1 MIALCREVSASFDR
15 ALTRHALPAPIDVAR
30 ARAQHAAYVA
40 ALRQAGAEVI
50 VLPAEDAMPDACFV
64 EDTAVVAGGLALVT
78 RPGAPSRQAEPPA
91 VAAALAR
98 HVPTETMHAP
108 ATLDGGDCLRLGTRL
123 YVGRSARTNAEG
135 LARARAVFAHRGVTV
150 AELPVEGALHLKSV
164 CSPLGDDVVLVAE
177 GALRAGA
184 FGGARELVVPAEE
197 APAANAVTVG
207 RTALVAAGFPRTARL
222 VAAAGYE
229 VLLVDNSELRKADS
243 ALTCLSIVIGSHDS
257 THSPI
262 RI

>member
-15 ALTRHALPAPIDVAR
+15 ALTMRPLEAPIDVAR

-50 VLPAEDAMPDACFV
+50 VLPAEDALPDACFV

-78 RPGAPSRQAEPPA
+78 RPGAPSRQAEPAA
-91 VAAALAR
+91 VAAALAA
-98 HVPTETMHAP
+98 HLPIETMHAP
-108 ATLDGGDCLRLGTRL
+108 ATLDGGDCLRLGARL

-135 LARARAVFAHRGVTV
+135 LARARAVFARRGIAVV
-150 AELPVEGALHLKSV
+150 ELPAPGALHLKSV
-164 CSPLGDDVVLVAE
+164 CSPLGEDAVLVAE
-177 GALRAGA
+177 GALPAGV

-197 APAANAVTVG
+197 APAANVVTVG
-207 RTALVAAGFPRTARL
+207 KAALVAAGFPRTAGL
-222 VAAAGYE
+222 VAAAGCD

-243 ALTCLSIVIGSHDS
+243 ALTCLSILF
-257 THSPI
+257 
-262 RI
+262 